1 MVQNVI
7 SNAALTVC
15 YHPAMTPVLSVFM
28 DVMMASGQLT
38 AMRLAQRT
46 VRMASAMWQHLT
58 AKLVVW
64 LASSETLV
72 TGNAKDVVLE
82 SCAINFLM
90 QQSALLAVRL
100 ATTEQA
106 VSSSVH
112 TIVLMTSVISLGE
125 NVQVVYQEPREACVM
140 RVSICLNESF
150 MLTKPAFQAC

>member
-1 MVQNVI
+1 M
-7 SNAALTVC
+7 
-15 YHPAMTPVLSVFM
+15 
-28 DVMMASGQLT
+28 
-38 AMRLAQRT
+38 
-46 VRMASAMWQHLT
+46 
-58 AKLVVW
+58 W

-72 TGNAKDVVLE
+72 TGNAKDIVLE

-112 TIVLMTSVISLGE
+112 AIVLMTSVISLGA
-125 NVQVVYQEPREACVM
+125 NVQVVCQEPREACVM

-150 MLTKPAFQAC
+150 YAYKTSFSSMLTSDCSGKGIHCVSMQSQYYNLLAPRLFYAICLNFCMSAYMWEGIEYSTLA